1 MSIRG
6 TYGARSGVLAG
17 RVAEVFGGNLNSA
30 SARTPDLG
38 TPVLPSVSDLSYS
51 DSRPLAILRQI
62 KIAANAGFTQSRE
75 DSPGR
80 VSQHPVDFFLI
91 ALLLFHF
98 KTYLHFS
105 STPFIFPLLRNRFS
119 IDPSQMLALLL
130 IPNMP
135 GMFNPALPVC
145 FVSLH
150 FQGDSCPLNF
160 VIS

>member
-1 MSIRG
+1 MPPKGRAPMSIRVG
-6 TYGARSGVLAG
+6 PTARVRGFSRGESQ
-17 RVAEVFGGNLNSA
+17 EVP
-30 SARTPDLG
+30 PDLG
-38 TPVLPSVSDLSYS
+38 TSVLPSVSDVSYS
-51 DSRPLAILRQI
+51 DRRPLAILPQI